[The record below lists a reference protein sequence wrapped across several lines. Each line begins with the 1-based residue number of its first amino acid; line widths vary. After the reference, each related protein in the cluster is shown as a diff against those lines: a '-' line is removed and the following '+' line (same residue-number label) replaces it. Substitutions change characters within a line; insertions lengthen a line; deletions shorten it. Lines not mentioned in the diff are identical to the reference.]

1 VFDEEHTIAQYIFK
15 ELEEDEIWPVSE
27 EFSDIFKDAYDY
39 FTENKV
45 LNELYFIRNVKTS
58 KLAAEVISPKYKLS
72 NGWIDNFEKVVKTDE
87 DNYKHK
93 VVENLNYLKLN
104 HIDILMKENQEE
116 MKVTESEEDLL
127 ICLNAHANL
136 QEIRK
141 KITDQIG
148 TVILR

>member
-1 VFDEEHTIAQYIFK
+1 
-15 ELEEDEIWPVSE
+15 
-27 EFSDIFKDAYDY
+27 
-39 FTENKV
+39 
-45 LNELYFIRNVKTS
+45 
-58 KLAAEVISPKYKLS
+58 VISPKYKLS

>member
-15 ELEEDEIWPVSE
+15 ELEEDEIWPVAE